1 MCVFSEACLMYMNDR
16 RVDEG
21 LRRLHSHKGR
31 WQMVVQFLNRCWTVV
46 SVSLGD
52 MSARYFN
59 HTSRVY
65 MYPRSVR
72 LPAAFTGV
80 FLSRVQVEAE
90 LRAAVVWADV
100 HGAPQFTAYLCSH
113 GLGGGVW
120 TAVCARAGSRLR
132 SRPPDR
138 FLFPY
143 CVCMASCYTGSP
155 PDEALSF
162 MVARHLRVVADSF
175 EFCIRMWFSVT

>member
-113 GLGGGVW
+113 GLGGGECEQLFLLELV
-120 TAVCARAGSRLR
+120 VVYVVVLR
-132 SRPPDR
+132 TDFYSLIAYAWHPVIRVPLLTR
-138 FLFPY
+138 HCLSWLHGI
-143 CVCMASCYTGSP
+143 CV
-155 PDEALSF
+155 
-162 MVARHLRVVADSF
+162 
-175 EFCIRMWFSVT
+175 